1 MKKTMALVF
10 CASLLCFSVLYMP
23 NTISANEDKDFSHLQ
38 APKQPTEN
46 EIAQMEN
53 ELYLFETTLGKV
65 MIQLNPKA
73 APKTCLNFRNLIEAG
88 FYDGIIF
95 HRVIQDFMIQAGGYT
110 VTGSRSVE
118 YNFPDEINPEALG
131 LDEETIERLESRGV
145 EFDYTLPSMKHLQG
159 VISMANAGP
168 KTNGSQFFIVSKED
182 GAEWLNGMHT
192 VFGLVVE
199 GMDIVLAIEKVA
211 TDQADKPLEDVII
224 TKVQIIVKE
233 EAPNKPNKANAMIM
247 QIGSSRVLVNGKVFE
262 VNPPPFIRN
271 NRTVVPLGF
280 IAEGF
285 GAEVNYDTAAKGI
298 SIHFR
303 DYAIAMQIGNHT
315 MMVNG
320 KSLTLD
326 VPPFTFQNRSVV
338 PLRAVSEAFG
348 AEVKWD
354 AKVQTIDIK
363 W

>member
-1 MKKTMALVF
+1 
-10 CASLLCFSVLYMP
+10 MP

-38 APKQPTEN
+38 APQQPSEN

-95 HRVIQDFMIQAGGYT
+95 HRVIRDFMIQSGGYT
-110 VTGSRSVE
+110 VTGPRSVE

-145 EFDYTLPSMKHLQG
+145 EFDYSLPSMKHLQG

-168 KTNGSQFFIVSKED
+168 NTNGSQFFIVSKED

-192 VFGLVVE
+192 VFGHVVE
-199 GMDIVLAIEKVA
+199 GMDIVLAIEKVE

-224 TKVQIIVKE
+224 TKAQIIVKE
-233 EAPNKPNKANAMIM
+233 EAPEDPDETMTIIL
-247 QIGSSRVLVNGKVFE
+247 QIGSTKATVSGKAME
-262 VNPPPFIRN
+262 VDPPPFIRN
-271 NRTVVPLGF
+271 NRTVVPIRF

-285 GAEVNYDTAAKGI
+285 GSEVQYDSRTKGI
-298 SIHFR
+298 NILFR
-303 DYAIAMQIGNHT
+303 NYLIVMQIGNEI
-315 MMVNG
+315 MIANG
-320 KSLTLD
+320 KSLTLE
-326 VPPFTFQNRSVV
+326 VPPFIFENRTFV

-348 AEVKWD
+348 A
-354 AKVQTIDIK
+354 KVQWEAKLLTIGIT